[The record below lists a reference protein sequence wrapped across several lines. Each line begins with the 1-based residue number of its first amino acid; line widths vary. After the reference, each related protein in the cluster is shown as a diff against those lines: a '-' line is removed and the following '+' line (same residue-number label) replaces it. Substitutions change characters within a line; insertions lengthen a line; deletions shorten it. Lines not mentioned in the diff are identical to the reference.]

1 MSYIA
6 LYREFRPLKFEDVV
20 GQEHIIDTLKR
31 QVQNNRVAHAYLFS
45 GGRGSG
51 KTSTAKILAR
61 AVNCLN
67 PVNGEP
73 CNECEICKG
82 VLDGSLTDV
91 TEIDAASNNGVDNI
105 RDIREEVEF
114 LPTNAK
120 YRVYIID
127 EVHMLST
134 GAFNALLKTLEEP
147 PAHVLFILA
156 TTEPQKLPVTI
167 LSRCQRFDFKKISI
181 DNICKTLK
189 KCSDKINIDIDEKAI
204 KLIARMSDGAMR
216 DAYSILDRCIADGE
230 SIITEEKVRSLIG
243 IPEFEYLKVF
253 SDLII
258 KSDSQ
263 NLINFMERIIAE
275 GKNIEVFLA
284 EAIKFL
290 RDILI
295 LKTSGN
301 IEGFSENDIS
311 AMNELAK
318 SVESSRLIYIIT
330 KLALVQNDMKWSTD
344 SEVAFETGV
353 LRVTF
358 ESSQNIVSST
368 TKEVASVTKEDSKNV
383 NATVVE
389 VQDSI
394 KNKVLTK
401 LRENCKMRICALLIN
416 SDIVEAENGLIHI
429 VFNSLDEA
437 SKQYLQQEESKKAI
451 KEAVIDVTNDDFKVK
466 YVFGK

>member
-1 MSYIA
+1 MSYVA
-6 LYREFRPLKFEDVV
+6 LYREFRPTRFEDVV
-20 GQEHIIDTLKR
+20 GQEHVTDTLRR

-51 KTSTAKILAR
+51 KTSTAKILSR
-61 AVNCLN
+61 AVNCLH

-73 CNECEICKG
+73 CNECEICKAALEG
-82 VLDGSLTDV
+82 ALTDI

-114 LPTNAK
+114 LPTTAK

-147 PAHVLFILA
+147 PHHVIFILA

-189 KCSDKINIDIDEKAI
+189 KCIEKIGIDVDENAI
-204 KLIARMSDGAMR
+204 NLIARMSDGAMR

-230 SIITEEKVRSLIG
+230 TSITESKVRELVG
-243 IPEFEYLKVF
+243 VPEFEYLKDF
-253 SDLII
+253 ARLII
-258 KSDSQ
+258 DG
-263 NLINFMERIIAE
+263 NNEELILFMEKIINE

-284 EAIKFL
+284 ESIKFF

-295 LKTSGN
+295 LKTSN
-301 IEGFSENDIS
+301 NLEGIS
-311 AMNELAK
+311 QNELDILRELSKNIDNA
-318 SVESSRLIYIIT
+318 RLIYIIT
-330 KLALVQNDMKWSTD
+330 NLARVQNEMKWSSDT
-344 SEVAFETGV
+344 EVSFETGV
-353 LRVTF
+353 LRVSI
-358 ESSQNIVSST
+358 ESFSSSA
-368 TKEVASVTKEDSKNV
+368 E
-383 NATVVE
+383 
-389 VQDSI
+389 QI
-394 KNKVLTK
+394 KNSEVKTKVDENVPKETNTSLKNRVLTK
-401 LRENCKMRICALLIN
+401 LKENCKMRICALLMN
-416 SDIVEAENGLIHI
+416 ADILEAEEGLIHI
-429 VFNSLDEA
+429 VFNSLDET
-437 SKQYLQQEESKKAI
+437 SKQYLQQEESKRAV
-451 KEAVIDVTNDDFKVK
+451 KEAVIDVTQKEYKVK